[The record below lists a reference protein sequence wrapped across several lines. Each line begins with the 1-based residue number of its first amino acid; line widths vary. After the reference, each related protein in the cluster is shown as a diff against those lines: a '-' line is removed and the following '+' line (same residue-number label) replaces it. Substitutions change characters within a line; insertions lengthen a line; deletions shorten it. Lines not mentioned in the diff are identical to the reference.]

1 LQKGGSKNKSA
12 ANPRQESRRQ
22 ERMNL
27 MFETKINPSSDQKS
41 TVSALH
47 RDCVVSGLQFK
58 LLVQRY
64 RSRML
69 FMDEERPLDRILIE
83 LNTIIR
89 QLAAFPHRD
98 DSVFPE
104 HISSHV
110 DRYLEQ
116 MDSERRYEGTR

>member
-1 LQKGGSKNKSA
+1 
-12 ANPRQESRRQ
+12 
-22 ERMNL
+22 
-27 MFETKINPSSDQKS
+27 MFETKLNPAGAQKS

-69 FMDEERPLDRILIE
+69 FTDEERPLDRILLE
-83 LNTIIR
+83 LNAIIK
-89 QLAAFPHRD
+89 QVSAFSHRED
-98 DSVFPE
+98 AVFPE

-110 DRYLEQ
+110 DRCLAQ
-116 MDSERRYEGTR
+116 MAAERSVEGAR